1 VLADDHPMYR
11 YGVAAV
17 LATAAEIEL
26 VGEASDGVGL
36 IALVAAERPDVVL
49 TDLAMPGL
57 DGVSACRELLAR
69 QPDLGVLVLTMH
81 ADDESLVSALR
92 AGARGYLV
100 KGADKAELIR
110 AILAVADGQAV
121 YGAVVARRIAELFG
135 SARPPLPFPDLTPRE
150 REVLTLL
157 ADGARNSEIARQL
170 GMTDKTVRNHVSAIL
185 MKLQVTDRTAAA
197 IKARGARW
205 PRPAVLYAW
214 RRRYPNPS
222 WIPTQSTKMITGV
235 SHSDRIGV
243 PVAHRTSTKATTA
256 SASLTCWLRLTMTF
270 SMGFMTRSSSAAASC
285 SRLNKLIASIN

>member
-1 VLADDHPMYR
+1 MTAGPVRVVLADDHPMYR

-26 VGEASDGVGL
+26 VGEASDGAGL

-57 DGVSACRELLAR
+57 DGVSACREMLER

-121 YGAVVARRIAELFG
+121 YGAAVARRIAELFG
-135 SARPPLPFPDLTPRE
+135 SARPALPFPDLTPRE

-197 IKARGARW
+197 ITARGAR
-205 PRPAVLYAW
+205 
-214 RRRYPNPS
+214 
-222 WIPTQSTKMITGV
+222 
-235 SHSDRIGV
+235 
-243 PVAHRTSTKATTA
+243 
-256 SASLTCWLRLTMTF
+256 
-270 SMGFMTRSSSAAASC
+270 
-285 SRLNKLIASIN
+285 

>member
-1 VLADDHPMYR
+1 VTAGPVRVVLADDHPMYR

-26 VGEASDGVGL
+26 VGEASDGAGL

-135 SARPPLPFPDLTPRE
+135 SARPPLPFPGLPPRE
-150 REVLTLL
+150 RGVRPLR
-157 ADGARNSEIARQL
+157 ADGPRNSEIARQL

-197 IKARGARW
+197 IKARGAR
-205 PRPAVLYAW
+205 
-214 RRRYPNPS
+214 
-222 WIPTQSTKMITGV
+222 
-235 SHSDRIGV
+235 
-243 PVAHRTSTKATTA
+243 
-256 SASLTCWLRLTMTF
+256 
-270 SMGFMTRSSSAAASC
+270 
-285 SRLNKLIASIN
+285 